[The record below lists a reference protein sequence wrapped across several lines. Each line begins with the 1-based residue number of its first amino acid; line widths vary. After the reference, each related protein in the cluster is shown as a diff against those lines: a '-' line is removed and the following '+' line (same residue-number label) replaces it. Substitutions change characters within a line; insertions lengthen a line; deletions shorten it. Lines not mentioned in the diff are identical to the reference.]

1 MMIFIGNI
9 QMVVVQRQIIVTL
22 CLLFCIHHS
31 VRVQAQSF
39 VQIKNMAE
47 SGNVEAQFYLG
58 NLYENGKGCEKD
70 IHKAIYWYEKS
81 LANGNKHVAP
91 HLGIAYHSI
100 KEYSKAYSPLAVRY
114 YNLGNATS
122 CEKWAKRAIEAGV
135 QTEDAKILLKKIE

>member
-1 MMIFIGNI
+1 MMIIVGNK
-9 QMVVVQRQIIVTL
+9 QALTVQRQIIFTL
-22 CLLFCIHHS
+22 CLLFCIHYS
-31 VRVQAQSF
+31 VIGRAQSF
-39 VQIKNMAE
+39 AQIKSLAE
-47 SGNVEAQFYLG
+47 SGNVEAQFWLG